1 MIGAA
6 KCDYFKFFD
15 FMRRNDSIRI
25 HPTAK
30 LSRLM
35 KIKFTPMK
43 FLCLLLLLVPLD
55 SPASAAQEFA
65 AEVRIEILSATP
77 ARVGVEG
84 KLLKGM
90 SVWSFP
96 NTYASAK
103 RLAERITKF
112 TLADESGANVSVHK
126 ISPGEYTSE
135 SAATRFRYEVNLEPS
150 FNSASEANVSWLVSK
165 RALLMLGDLLPRGF
179 TNVKINLSLPARW
192 SASSVEEKSGR
203 NEFAVSE
210 PDLAIFFVGEDLR
223 ESHERIGEM
232 NFTFVIGGDWA
243 FGEKEATAAGVDIL
257 QQYTETMGGTPQRR
271 ATVMLSPFPQPVS
284 ASRWSAE
291 TRGATVVFVSG
302 QASSTAAGLSQLSIR
317 LAHELFHLWTP
328 NGLALDGEY
337 DWFYEGFTLY
347 YALQTC
353 RRLQLLT
360 FREYLDAIGRAYD
373 AYLTAPERKKLSLLD
388 ASRRR
393 WSGAASASLVYN
405 KGMLVAFLYDLEL
418 RKRTRG
424 KRSLEN
430 VYGEL
435 FQRYKKGGSRADGNA
450 AVLAALNSEQEMKK
464 ITERFIEKADAIEL
478 NAAIKPFGLRIDKA
492 GFTSVIS
499 ADESLSERQR
509 ELLKELGYNE

>member
-1 MIGAA
+1 
-6 KCDYFKFFD
+6 
-15 FMRRNDSIRI
+15 MRRNDSVFI
-25 HPTAK
+25 HLTGK
-30 LSRLM
+30 LSRLIQ
-35 KIKFTPMK
+35 IKFTLMK
-43 FLCLLLLLVPLD
+43 FLCLLLLLIPFD
-55 SPASAAQEFA
+55 ATASTAQDFPT
-65 AEVRIEILSATP
+65 EVRIEILSATP
-77 ARVGVEG
+77 ARVSVEG
-84 KLLKGM
+84 ELLKGM

-96 NTYASAK
+96 NTYANAK
-103 RLAERITKF
+103 RLAERINKF
-112 TLADESGANVSVHK
+112 TLADESGANVSARK
-126 ISPGEYTSE
+126 ISPGEYVSE

-150 FNSASEANVSWLVSK
+150 FNSASEANVSWMVNK

-179 TNVKINLSLPARW
+179 TNVKANLSLPARW
-192 SASSVEEKSGR
+192 SASSVEERSER

-210 PDLAIFFVGEDLR
+210 PDAAIFFVGEDLR
-223 ESHERIGEM
+223 ESHEQISGM
-232 NFTFVIGGDWA
+232 KFTFVLGGDWA
-243 FGEKEATAAGVDIL
+243 FGEKEAMAAAVDIL
-257 QQYTETMGGTPQRR
+257 KQHMETMGGAPQRQ
-271 ATVMLSPFPQPVS
+271 AMVMLSPFPQFVS

-302 QASSTAAGLSQLSIR
+302 QASSVAAGLSQLSIR
-317 LAHELFHLWTP
+317 LAHELFHLWAP

-373 AYLTAPERKKLSLLD
+373 AYLAAPEREKLSLLD

-430 VYGEL
+430 IYREL
-435 FQRYKKGGSRADGNA
+435 FQRYKKGGSRADGNT
-450 AVLAALNSEQEMKK
+450 AVLAALNSRREMKK
-464 ITERFIEKADAIEL
+464 ITERLIEKADAIEL
-478 NAAIKPFGLRIDKA
+478 NAAVKSFGLRVDKA
-492 GFTSVIS
+492 GFTTVIS
-499 ADESLSERQR
+499 ADDSLSERQR
-509 ELLKELGYNE
+509 ELLRELGYNE